1 MRNKMSN
8 KTALI
13 RKPNVE
19 QITHSIS
26 LSTTLEQAA
35 QIAKE
40 QYGGVLLR
48 VMDYR
53 YNPIH
58 KKIIMRAWLNGAT
71 PEQLSRIGV

>member
-1 MRNKMSN
+1 MSN

-13 RKPNVE
+13 RKPNGE